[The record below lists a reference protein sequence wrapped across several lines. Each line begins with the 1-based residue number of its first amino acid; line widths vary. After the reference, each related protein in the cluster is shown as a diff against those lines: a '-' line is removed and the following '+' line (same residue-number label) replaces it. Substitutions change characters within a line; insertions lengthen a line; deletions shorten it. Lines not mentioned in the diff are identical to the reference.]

1 MGVISFIE
9 VELLKEL
16 EAFNLLGFLLLVKM
30 AITKNKK
37 VSILEKLE
45 KVFSEAK
52 SVAFVNFHG
61 LNVFGATNL
70 RKQLRGNK
78 VGYFVAKKTL
88 IRKALQGKK
97 VIGSIPELE
106 GEVGVAWS
114 EDLTAPAR
122 EVHAFSKTLESG
134 IKLIGG
140 VFEGKFMGKED
151 IMSIALIPSRKTL
164 EAQFVNL
171 INSPIQRL
179 AVALDQI
186 SKKKVL

>member
-1 MGVISFIE
+1 
-9 VELLKEL
+9 
-16 EAFNLLGFLLLVKM
+16 M
-30 AITKNKK
+30 AITKDKK
-37 VSILEKLE
+37 GVILDRLQ

-70 RKQLRGNK
+70 RKHLRSNN

-88 IRKALQGKK
+88 IKKALEGKGLS
-97 VIGSIPELE
+97 GSIPELE

-114 EDLTAPAR
+114 ADLTAPSR
-122 EVHAFSKTLESG
+122 EVYSFGKTLEQG
-134 IKLIGG
+134 LKLIGG
-140 VFEGKFMGKED
+140 VFEGKFLGKED

-179 AVALDQI
+179 VVAFDQI
-186 SKKKVL
+186 SKKKSL

>member
-1 MGVISFIE
+1 
-9 VELLKEL
+9 
-16 EAFNLLGFLLLVKM
+16 M
-30 AITKNKK
+30 AITKDKK
-37 VSILEKLE
+37 NIILEKLQ
-45 KVFSEAK
+45 KVFSDAK
-52 SVAFVNFHG
+52 SIAFVNFHG

-70 RKQLRGNK
+70 RKHLRGNN

-88 IRKALQGKK
+88 IRKALEGKN
-97 VIGSIPELE
+97 VSGSLPSLE

-114 EDLTAPAR
+114 SDLTAPAR
-122 EVHAFSKTLESG
+122 EVHSFGKTLEQG
-134 IKLIGG
+134 LKLIGG
-140 VFEGKFMGKED
+140 IFEGKFLGKED

-186 SKKKVL
+186 SKKKS

>member
-1 MGVISFIE
+1 
-9 VELLKEL
+9 
-16 EAFNLLGFLLLVKM
+16 M

-70 RKQLRGNK
+70 RKQLRNNK

-88 IRKALQGKK
+88 IRKALEGKK
-97 VIGSIPELE
+97 VTGSLPDLE

-122 EVHAFSKTLESG
+122 EVHSFSKTLESG

-171 INSPIQRL
+171 INSPIQRF
-179 AVALDQI
+179 AVLLDQI
-186 SKKKVL
+186 SKKKP